1 MLPQLA
7 NTYTPAKE
15 YPTGFWF
22 SSPKLNGIRCVYQ
35 RFGNIKGLRSQTLTT
50 RFVGLD
56 RLELSCQTLCDA
68 NNLSFLDGELFI
80 PGKTLDELTVL
91 VRDRTNYDLADK
103 FAVEFRI
110 SAVVPTTNS
119 NLTAHQMVTRMRE
132 ITSAQGMVIIS
143 FIPQQLIRSTP
154 LGVLDEYTKIVNSGI
169 SDEIFL
175 RNPDSVYSEVRSL
188 RGANA
193 PSDNLLKVK
202 GITSGIFTV
211 VGFTQNPVVNFVS
224 YMSVEG
230 MVNGVNKITRVYGL
244 NDEEEQDLWMN
255 RDSYIGKQVQ
265 IVYMGLSST
274 GNLRTPAL
282 GRFV

>member
-1 MLPQLA
+1 MLLQLA
-7 NTYTPAKE
+7 NTYNPAKE

-35 RFGNIKGLRSQTLTT
+35 RFGEIKGLRSQTLTT

-56 RLELSCQTLCDA
+56 RLELACQAICDA

-91 VRDRTNYDLADK
+91 VRDRTNYDLAEK
-103 FAVEFRI
+103 FAVQFRV
-110 SAVVPTTNS
+110 SAVVETTNP
-119 NLTAHQMVTRMRE
+119 NLTGHQMIALMRQN
-132 ITSAQGMVIIS
+132 IPAQGMVS
-143 FIPQQLIRSTP
+143 FIPQNLIRSTP
-154 LGVLDEYTKIVNSGI
+154 LGVLDEYNSVMNSGI

-175 RNPDSVYSEVRSL
+175 RNPDSVYSEIR
-188 RGANA
+188 
-193 PSDNLLKVK
+193 SDNLLKVK
-202 GITSGIFTV
+202 GITSGVFTV

-230 MVNGVNKITRVYGL
+230 VINGVTKISRVYGL

-265 IVYMGLSST
+265 IVYMGLTAT
-274 GNLRTPAL
+274 GNLRSPVL

>member
-1 MLPQLA
+1 MLPQIA
-7 NTYTPAKE
+7 NTYNPTKE

-22 SSPKLNGIRCVYQ
+22 SSPKLNGVRCVYT
-35 RFGNIKGLRSQTLTT
+35 RDGMTRGLRSQTLTT

-56 RLELSCQTLCDA
+56 RLELACRSICDA
-68 NNLSFLDGELFI
+68 NNLSFMDGELFI

-91 VRDRTNYDLADK
+91 VRDRTNYDLSEK
-103 FAVEFRI
+103 FAVQFRV
-110 SAVVPTTNS
+110 SAVVSTTNP
-119 NLTAHQMVTRMRE
+119 NLTAHEMIALMRQN
-132 ITSAQGMVIIS
+132 IPATGMVS
-143 FIPQQLIRSTP
+143 HIPQELIRSTP

-175 RNPDSVYSEVRSL
+175 RNPDSVYSEVRS
-188 RGANA
+188 
-193 PSDNLLKVK
+193 DNFLKVK

-255 RDSYIGKQVQ
+255 RDSYMGKQVQ
-265 IVYMGLSST
+265 IVYMGLSAT

>member
-1 MLPQLA
+1 MLLQLA
-7 NTYTPAKE
+7 NTYNPAKE

-35 RFGNIKGLRSQTLTT
+35 RFGEIKGLRSQTLTT

-56 RLELSCQTLCDA
+56 RLELACQAICDA

-91 VRDRTNYDLADK
+91 VRDRTNYDLAEK
-103 FAVEFRI
+103 FAVQFRV
-110 SAVVPTTNS
+110 SAVVETTNP
-119 NLTAHQMVTRMRE
+119 NLTGHQMIALMRQN
-132 ITSAQGMVIIS
+132 IPAQGMVS
-143 FIPQQLIRSTP
+143 LIPQNLIRSTP
-154 LGVLDEYTKIVNSGI
+154 LGVLDEATSVMNSGI
-169 SDEIFL
+169 SDEIIL

-255 RDSYIGKQVQ
+255 RDSYMGKQVQ
-265 IVYMGLSST
+265 IVYMGLSAT

>member
-1 MLPQLA
+1 MLPQLP
-7 NTYTPAKE
+7 NTYSPAKE

-22 SSPKLNGIRCVYQ
+22 SSPKLNGIRCIYH
-35 RFGNIKGLRSQTLTT
+35 RFGAIKGLRSQTLTT
-50 RFVGLD
+50 RFVGID
-56 RLELSCQTLCDA
+56 RLELACQGICDA
-68 NNLSFLDGELFI
+68 NNLSFMDGELFI

-103 FAVEFRI
+103 FAVEFRV
-110 SAVVPTTNS
+110 SAVVETTNP
-119 NLTAHQMVTRMRE
+119 NLTGHQMITLMR
-132 ITSAQGMVIIS
+132 QNFPPLGMVS
-143 FIPQQLIRSTP
+143 FIPQELIRSTP
-154 LGVLDEYTKIVNSGI
+154 LGILDEYTKIVNSGI

-175 RNPDSVYSEVRSL
+175 RNPDSVYSEVRS
-188 RGANA
+188 
-193 PSDNLLKVK
+193 DNYLKVK

-244 NDEEEQDLWMN
+244 NEEEEQDLWIN
-255 RDSYIGKQVQ
+255 RDSYMGKQVQ
-265 IVYMGLSST
+265 IVYMGLSAT

>member
-1 MLPQLA
+1 MLPQIA
-7 NTYTPAKE
+7 NTYNPTKE

-22 SSPKLNGIRCVYQ
+22 SSPKFNGIRCIYQ
-35 RFGNIKGLRSQTLTT
+35 RFGDIKGLRSHTLTT

-56 RLELSCQTLCDA
+56 RLELACQAICDA

-80 PGKTLDELTVL
+80 PGKTLDELTML
-91 VRDRTNYDLADK
+91 VRDRTNYDLSEK
-103 FAVEFRI
+103 FAVQFRV
-110 SAVVPTTNS
+110 SAVVSTTNP
-119 NLTAHQMVTRMRE
+119 NLTAHEMIALMRQN
-132 ITSAQGMVIIS
+132 IPATGMIS
-143 FIPQQLIRSTP
+143 HIPQELIRSTP

-175 RNPDSVYSEVRSL
+175 RNPDSVYSEVR
-188 RGANA
+188 
-193 PSDNLLKVK
+193 SDNLLKVK

-255 RDSYIGKQVQ
+255 RDSYMGKQVQ
-265 IVYMGLSST
+265 IVYMGLSAT

>member
-1 MLPQLA
+1 MLPQLP
-7 NTYTPAKE
+7 NTYSPAKE

-22 SSPKLNGIRCVYQ
+22 SSPKLNGIRCVYH
-35 RFGNIKGLRSQTLTT
+35 RFGAIKGLRSQTLTT

-56 RLELSCQTLCDA
+56 RLELTCQAICDA
-68 NNLSFLDGELFI
+68 NNLSFMDGELFI
-80 PGKTLDELTVL
+80 PGKTLDELTLL
-91 VRDRTNYDLADK
+91 VRDRTNYDLGEK
-103 FAVEFRI
+103 LAVQFRV
-110 SAVVPTTNS
+110 SAVVETTNP
-119 NLTAHQMVTRMRE
+119 NLTGHQMIALMRQN
-132 ITSAQGMVIIS
+132 IPATGMVS
-143 FIPQQLIRSTP
+143 HIPQELIRSTP

-175 RNPDSVYSEVRSL
+175 RNPDSVYSEVRS
-188 RGANA
+188 
-193 PSDNLLKVK
+193 DNFLKVK

-211 VGFTQNPVVNFVS
+211 IGFTQNPVVNFVS
-224 YMSVEG
+224 YMLVEG

-255 RDSYIGKQVQ
+255 RDSYMGKQVQ
-265 IVYMGLSST
+265 IVYMGLSAT

>member
-7 NTYTPAKE
+7 NTYSPAKE
-15 YPTGFWF
+15 YLTGFWF

-35 RFGNIKGLRSQTLTT
+35 RFGAIKGLRSQTLTT

-56 RLELSCQTLCDA
+56 RLELACQTICDA

-103 FAVEFRI
+103 LAVEFRV
-110 SAVVPTTNS
+110 SAVVSTANP
-119 NLTAHQMVTRMRE
+119 NLTGHEMIALMQQNFPPLG
-132 ITSAQGMVIIS
+132 IPLGMVS
-143 FIPQQLIRSTP
+143 FIPQELIRSTP

-175 RNPDSVYSEVRSL
+175 RNPDSVYSEVRS
-188 RGANA
+188 
-193 PSDNLLKVK
+193 DNYLKVK

-230 MVNGVNKITRVYGL
+230 MVNGVNKIIRVYGL

-265 IVYMGLSST
+265 IVYMGLSAT
-274 GNLRTPAL
+274 GNLRTAAL